1 MSHIALKNSGIV
13 TDLCIVVQIRI
24 KLLFVICTLIYTSN
38 LDVFE
43 ILYSSTKVNLAFLN
57 VVIFAYGFIRIYC
70 NHYKIV
76 F

>member
-13 TDLCIVVQIRI
+13 TDLCIVQIRI
-24 KLLFVICTLIYTSN
+24 KLLFVICTLICTSN
-38 LDVFE
+38 LNVFE
-43 ILYSSTKVNLAFLN
+43 ILYSSTEVNSAFLN